1 MGEFEIASG
10 SEGRGEVAALND
22 EGKGGY
28 DSQDGAALLRGGHA
42 TARVGSFQAIAE
54 GSSELSSWE
63 GDALKV
69 ITDDA
74 VLSHIETIP
83 RAQPAGMT
91 TLLGNDDISS
101 PRKAC
106 NSISCTVIQL
116 ALLTL
121 KSQMATITRP
131 ITHKI

>member
-1 MGEFEIASG
+1 MPKVAS
-10 SEGRGEVAALND
+10 SEAPLSRAVVHG
-22 EGKGGY
+22 
-28 DSQDGAALLRGGHA
+28 
-42 TARVGSFQAIAE
+42 GSFQAIAE

-69 ITDDA
+69 ITDDE
-74 VLSHIETIP
+74 VLSHMETIP

-101 PRKAC
+101 PRRAC
-106 NSISCTVIQL
+106 NSINCTVIQL

-121 KSQMATITRP
+121 KSQMATMTRP